1 MRLEHRFEVPAPVDE
16 AWAVLLDVPRIA
28 PCLPGAALTEHDGES
43 FAGTVKVKVGPITLT
58 YRGTGHF
65 VERDDGA
72 HRVVIEASGRESRG
86 SGTAGATITATL
98 TADGPDTTSAEVA
111 IDLTVTGR
119 PAQFGRG
126 MMAEVSSR
134 LVDQF
139 ATSLAKEL
147 ATDAGAAEPASR
159 PVAEAPARVAAGP
172 TRADRPAGS
181 APRAGEPL
189 RSVERLEEVEPI
201 DLLHVSG
208 IDLVLR
214 RVAPY
219 LAVAVAGG
227 LVGWLLGRRRP

>member
-1 MRLEHRFEVPAPVDE
+1 MRLEHRFDVPAPVDE

-28 PCLPGAALTEHDGES
+28 PCLPGAALTEHDGDS

-65 VERDDGA
+65 VERDDKA

-98 TADGPDTTSAEVA
+98 VAKDPGSTTAEVA

-126 MMAEVSSR
+126 MLGEVSAR

-139 ATSLAKEL
+139 SASLAKEL
-147 ATDAGAAEPASR
+147 AAEAPPEPAASAGAA
-159 PVAEAPARVAAGP
+159 PVAADSPPAPADLVERVARP
-172 TRADRPAGS
+172 DR
-181 APRAGEPL
+181 
-189 RSVERLEEVEPI
+189 VEEVEPI

-214 RVAPY
+214 RAAPY
-219 LAVAVAGG
+219 LVAALAGG
-227 LVGWLLGRRRP
+227 LVGYLLGRRRR

>member
-1 MRLEHRFEVPAPVDE
+1 MRLEHRFDVPAPVDE

-28 PCLPGAALTEHDGES
+28 PCLPGAALTEHDGDS

-65 VERDDGA
+65 VERDDEA

-86 SGTAGATITATL
+86 SGTAGATITAPL
-98 TADGPDTTSAEVA
+98 VEDGPSSTTAEVA

-126 MMAEVSSR
+126 MLGEVSAR

-147 ATDAGAAEPASR
+147 AAHAPPSPAASPAAS
-159 PVAEAPARVAAGP
+159 PVAEALAPADPVERVARP
-172 TRADRPAGS
+172 DR
-181 APRAGEPL
+181 
-189 RSVERLEEVEPI
+189 VEEVEPI

-208 IDLVLR
+208 IDLVVR
-214 RVAPY
+214 RAAPY
-219 LAVAVAGG
+219 LVAALAGG
-227 LVGWLLGRRRP
+227 LAGYLLGRRRS

>member
-1 MRLEHRFEVPAPVDE
+1 MRLEHRFDVPAPVDE

-28 PCLPGAALTEHDGES
+28 PCLPGAALTEHDGDS

-65 VERDDGA
+65 VERDDKA

-98 TADGPDTTSAEVA
+98 VANGPGSTTAEVA

-126 MMAEVSSR
+126 MLGEVSAR

-139 ATSLAKEL
+139 SASLAKEL
-147 ATDAGAAEPASR
+147 AAEAPEPAASAGAA
-159 PVAEAPARVAAGP
+159 PVAGDSPPAPADPVERVARP
-172 TRADRPAGS
+172 DR
-181 APRAGEPL
+181 
-189 RSVERLEEVEPI
+189 VEEVEPI

-214 RVAPY
+214 RAAPY
-219 LAVAVAGG
+219 LVAVLAGG
-227 LVGWLLGRRRP
+227 LVGYLLGRRRR

>member
-1 MRLEHRFEVPAPVDE
+1 MRLEHRFEVPAKVDE

-43 FAGTVKVKVGPITLT
+43 FAGTVKVRVGPITLT

-65 VERDDGA
+65 VERDDAA

-126 MMAEVSSR
+126 MLAEVSSR

-139 ATSLAKEL
+139 AAALAKEL
-147 ATDAGAAEPASR
+147 ATDHQPDAGPAEADPASEEAAPGGGPPPVREPAG
-159 PVAEAPARVAAGP
+159 PGARVAV
-172 TRADRPAGS
+172 DRI
-181 APRAGEPL
+181 
-189 RSVERLEEVEPI
+189 EEVEPI

-208 IDLVLR
+208 IDLVVR

-227 LVGWLLGRRRP
+227 LVGWLLGRRRRP

>member
-28 PCLPGAALTEHDGES
+28 PCLPGAALTEHDGDS

-65 VERDDGA
+65 VERDDAA

-98 TADGPDTTSAEVA
+98 APDGPDSTTAEVA

-126 MMAEVSSR
+126 MLGEVSAR

-139 ATSLAKEL
+139 AVSLAKEL
-147 ATDAGAAEPASR
+147 ATETVPSPSAPPSASPSASAS
-159 PVAEAPARVAAGP
+159 PVVEAPAASDPVERVARP
-172 TRADRPAGS
+172 DR
-181 APRAGEPL
+181 
-189 RSVERLEEVEPI
+189 VEEVEPI

-214 RVAPY
+214 RAAPY
-219 LAVAVAGG
+219 LVAAVAGG
-227 LVGWLLGRRRP
+227 VVGYLLGRRRRR